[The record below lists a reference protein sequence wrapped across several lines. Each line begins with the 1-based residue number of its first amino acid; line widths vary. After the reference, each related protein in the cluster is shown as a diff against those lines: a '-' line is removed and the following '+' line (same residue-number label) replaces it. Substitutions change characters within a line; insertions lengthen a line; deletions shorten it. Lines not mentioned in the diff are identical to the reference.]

1 MKLSARPALLE
12 PLMESLNYHHLLY
25 FWMVAREGGL
35 ARAGKVLN
43 LSQSSLSAQIK
54 RLEEQLGI
62 ALFERRGRKLELTE
76 MGRVAYKYADEM
88 FGLAREML
96 DTLRDRP
103 TPRRLRLTVGIADVV
118 PKLLVRKLL
127 EPAFD
132 KHPDLALTCIEDRFD
147 RLLTALASH
156 EIDVVIADAAI
167 PPDAGVRAFNHLLGE
182 SPLTLVSPRQQ
193 AAALRRGFPGSV
205 QGTPVLLPLPGSLVR
220 RDLDDWFAR
229 NDVRPLIVAEA
240 EDSALLKAFAA
251 DGMGAMFVPAV
262 IAKKVCQRYDLVE
275 IAELD
280 GVSERYYAI
289 SSERRIVH
297 PAVLAIRSAARRDT
311 FA

>member
-1 MKLSARPALLE
+1 
-12 PLMESLNYHHLLY
+12 MEWLNYHHLLY

-35 ARAGKVLN
+35 APAGKVLR
-43 LSQSSLSAQIK
+43 LSQSSLSGQIK
-54 RLEEQLGI
+54 RLEEQLGL

-76 MGRVAYKYADEM
+76 MGRVAFKYADEI

-96 DTLRDRP
+96 DAVRERP
-103 TPRRLRLTVGIADVV
+103 VERRLRLTVGIADVV

-127 EPAFD
+127 EPAFE
-132 KHPDLALTCIEDRFD
+132 KHPDLALTCTEDRFD

-156 EIDVVIADAAI
+156 ELDVVIADSAI
-167 PPDAGVRAFNHLLGE
+167 PPDAGVRAFNHALGD
-182 SPLTLVSPRQQ
+182 STMTLVAPR
-193 AAALRRGFPGSV
+193 AHAPGLKRGFPATLDGA
-205 QGTPVLLPLPGSLVR
+205 PVLLPLPGSLVR

-229 NDVRPLIVAEA
+229 NDVRPLVVAEA

-251 DGMGAMFVPAV
+251 DGMGAMFVPTV
-262 IAKKVCQRYDLVE
+262 IAKTVCMRYELVDV
-275 IAELD
+275 AELD
-280 GVSERYYAI
+280 GVRERYYAI

-297 PAVLAIRSAARRDT
+297 PAVVAIRSAARRDL